1 MLIRFAVGNFRSI
14 RDQQHFTFSTS
25 SDRMHAAS
33 HCMRTGL
40 KSVPRV
46 SKAAVVFGPNGSG
59 KTNLLCALAVMRDMV
74 LHSTTFSAADFAERY
89 SPFLLDRSQ
98 GRPTEFEVDVLLDR
112 VRYRYAFAY
121 DGRRICAERLLVFP
135 TGKSQRWFERTLANE
150 HGLECWAPFSNNF
163 TGPRVM
169 WRDATRAQALFLT
182 TAAQLNAQQLA
193 PLYDWFEHGLA
204 LVFGSEQRDL
214 GHLAEYVKDQRRKHL
229 MLEFLRG
236 AGINVHDMRVAEAP
250 AGGVRPLERGR
261 LPAKPNHG
269 EPTVIEFSHL
279 RDDGSAVWIPLADES
294 TGAQRLAGLFAPLL
308 TAVQKGQVLLID
320 EFDLSLHPLVARYL
334 IQLFN
339 DPTLSKNGAQLLLTS
354 HNTNLMDIDLLRR
367 DEIWLMELDAN
378 AASTLLRMW
387 HSASPPRKHEL
398 IGKRYLFGRYG
409 AVPAIRLA
417 KTVFESAQTVAVATA
432 GVQRKKAVT
441 ALASLP
447 RIPRI

>member
-1 MLIRFAVGNFRSI
+1 LTAVS
-14 RDQQHFTFSTS
+14 
-25 SDRMHAAS
+25 
-33 HCMRTGL
+33 
-40 KSVPRV
+40 
-46 SKAAVVFGPNGSG
+46 
-59 KTNLLCALAVMRDMV
+59 VMRDIV
-74 LHSTTFSAADFAERY
+74 LHSTTFSTADFAERY

-98 GRPTEFEVDVLLDR
+98 GRPTEFEVDVVLDR

-135 TGKSQRWFERTLANE
+135 TGKSQRWFERTLVNE

-163 TGPRVM
+163 TGPRAM

-182 TAAQLNAQQLA
+182 TAAQLNARQLA
-193 PLYDWFEHGLA
+193 PLFDWFEHGLA
-204 LVFGSEQRDL
+204 LVFGSEKLDL
-214 GHLAEYVKDQRRKHL
+214 GHLAESVKDDRRKRVL
-229 MLEFLRG
+229 LEFLRG
-236 AGINVHDMRVAEAP
+236 AGIKVHDVRIAEPP
-250 AGGVRPLERGR
+250 AAAIRPVERGR
-261 LPAKPNHG
+261 LPAKVSHG
-269 EPTVIEFSHL
+269 DPKAIEFSHL
-279 RDDGSAVWIPLADES
+279 REDGSAVWMPSVDES

-339 DPTLSKNGAQLLLTS
+339 DPNLSNNGAQLLLTS
-354 HNTNLMDIDLLRR
+354 HNTNLMDMDLLRR

-409 AVPAIRLA
+409 AVPVIRLA
-417 KTVFESAQTVAVATA
+417 DTVREAAETVAVATA
-432 GVQRKKAVT
+432 GSQRKKADTTLGDV
-441 ALASLP
+441 P
-447 RIPRI
+447 GIPRI